1 MSCETS
7 GVKIE
12 ILVLSTEILGRCV
25 QRVVVKGGLC
35 FFMHGFLK
43 VVRDQK
49 MTNQICNSIA

>member
-25 QRVVVKGGLC
+25 QRVVVEGRLC
-35 FFMHGFLK
+35 FFMDGFLK
-43 VVRDQK
+43 SCEGPEKD
-49 MTNQICNSIA
+49 